1 MYYSLL
7 AGAGNVGRYSV
18 FTVHD
23 HGEGLTIVGL
33 LKRWLAAYQH
43 EEDDAKAPDICG
55 TRDKIRITCTVY
67 QQIRG
72 RHANGA
78 TVDMTKPWIVELQ
91 TIRVYHWDVR
101 KLGLQRLFGII
112 DYVDNIN
119 SPMRNMKR

>member
-55 TRDKIRITCTVY
+55 TGDKIRITDTVY
-67 QQIRG
+67 QQIG
-72 RHANGA
+72 RRQAKAAAADMIKPSAVANVEELLLHL
-78 TVDMTKPWIVELQ
+78 TVIV
-91 TIRVYHWDVR
+91 
-101 KLGLQRLFGII
+101 K
-112 DYVDNIN
+112 
-119 SPMRNMKR
+119 S